1 MHRQPRCPRRASGG
15 MTGFVLDGYDPQ
27 GFYCEMLRC
36 AATAELRQRLSRAPT
51 DDFRQRAAAAEQALY
66 NFGITFT
73 VYSDNNAIDRILP
86 FDPIPRVQAAE
97 EWTQHERGVIPLP
110 R

>member
-1 MHRQPRCPRRASGG
+1 

-36 AATAELRQRLSRAPT
+36 AARRRRGCSASFCAGRPL
-51 DDFRQRAAAAEQALY
+51 F
-66 NFGITFT
+66 
-73 VYSDNNAIDRILP
+73 AIDLRRKRGR
-86 FDPIPRVQAAE
+86 PIK
-97 EWTQHERGVIPLP
+97 EWKR